1 MSIYTAP
8 DKATL
13 EKFSADL
20 FAEYKAEVSSLG
32 YTVLPEGIVG
42 KRASDGKD
50 VPDAALV
57 TNWIEVPSVKIDP
70 GTGLETP
77 IDFDKD
83 GFEMME
89 KQLSADKVAIAA
101 AKNIN
106 VIKKKEAIPI

>member
-8 DKATL
+8 DKAAL
-13 EKFSADL
+13 EKFATDL
-20 FAEYKAEVSSLG
+20 FAEYKDEVAALG

-42 KRASDGKD
+42 KRASDGQD

-57 TNWIEVPSVKIDP
+57 EKWIEVPSNAAATAGIDMKEEELP
-70 GTGLETP
+70 
-77 IDFDKD
+77 
-83 GFEMME
+83 
-89 KQLSADKVAIAA
+89 ADKVAIAA

>member
-13 EKFSADL
+13 EKFATDL
-20 FAEYKAEVSSLG
+20 FAEYKAEVAALG

-42 KRASDGKD
+42 KRASDGQD

-57 TNWIEVPSVKIDP
+57 TKWIEVPEEVDV
-70 GTGLETP
+70 T
-77 IDFDKD
+77 KD
-83 GFEMME
+83 GFEMKE
-89 KQLSADKVAIAA
+89 EELPVVNVLLALG
-101 AKNIN
+101 KNIN

>member
-13 EKFSADL
+13 EKFATDL
-20 FAEYKAEVSSLG
+20 FAEYKDEVSSLG
-32 YTVLPEGIVG
+32 YTVLPGGIVG
-42 KRASDGKD
+42 KRASDGQD

-57 TNWIEVPSVKIDP
+57 TKWIDVPNDAAAAS
-70 GTGLETP
+70 G
-77 IDFDKD
+77 FDMKEED
-83 GFEMME
+83 
-89 KQLSADKVAIAA
+89 LPADKVAIAK

>member
-13 EKFSADL
+13 EKFATDL
-20 FAEYKAEVSSLG
+20 FAEYKDEVAALG

-42 KRASDGKD
+42 KRASDGQD

-57 TNWIEVPSVKIDP
+57 TKWIEVPSNADATA
-70 GTGLETP
+70 GFDMRET
-77 IDFDKD
+77 
-83 GFEMME
+83 
-89 KQLSADKVAIAA
+89 QLSADKVAIAA

-106 VIKKKEAIPI
+106 VIKKKEAVPI

>member
-13 EKFSADL
+13 QKFADDL
-20 FAEYKAEVSSLG
+20 FNEYKAEVAALG

-42 KRASDGKD
+42 KRASDGQD

-57 TNWIEVPSVKIDP
+57 TKWIEVPDAID
-70 GTGLETP
+70 GTP
-77 IDFDKD
+77 INFNKD
-83 GFEMME
+83 GFDMLET
-89 KQLSADKVAIAA
+89 QLPADEVAIAK

-106 VIKKKEAIPI
+106 VIKKKEAVPI

>member
-13 EKFSADL
+13 EKFATDL
-20 FAEYKAEVSSLG
+20 FDEYKDEVSALG

-42 KRASDGKD
+42 KRASDGQD

-57 TNWIEVPSVKIDP
+57 TDWIEVPDDVDV
-70 GTGLETP
+70 T
-77 IDFDKD
+77 KD
-83 GFEMME
+83 GFDMLETE
-89 KQLSADKVAIAA
+89 LPADKVAIAK

>member
-13 EKFSADL
+13 EKFGTDL
-20 FAEYKAEVSSLG
+20 FAEYKDEVSALG
-32 YTVLPEGIVG
+32 YTVLPEGIVC
-42 KRASDGKD
+42 KRASDGQD

-57 TNWIEVPSVKIDP
+57 TKWIEVPDGINV
-70 GTGLETP
+70 T
-77 IDFDKD
+77 KD
-83 GFEMME
+83 GFDMLET
-89 KQLSADKVAIAA
+89 QLPANKVAIAK

>member
-13 EKFSADL
+13 EKFAADL
-20 FAEYKAEVSSLG
+20 FSEYKDEVSALG

-42 KRASDGKD
+42 KRASDGQD

-57 TNWIEVPSVKIDP
+57 TKWIEVPDAIVDP
-70 GTGLETP
+70 VTGLSTP
-77 IDFDKD
+77 IAFDKD
-83 GFEMME
+83 GFDMRDTR
-89 KQLSADKVAIAA
+89 LSADKVAIAA

>member
-13 EKFSADL
+13 EKFGADL
-20 FAEYKAEVSSLG
+20 FAEYKSEVSSLG
-32 YTVLPEGIVG
+32 YTILPEGIVG

-57 TNWIEVPSVKIDP
+57 TKWIEVPDDVDVTS
-70 GTGLETP
+70 G
-77 IDFDKD
+77 FDMKEED
-83 GFEMME
+83 
-89 KQLSADKVAIAA
+89 LPVDKVAIAK
-101 AKNIN
+101 AKNIT

>member
-13 EKFSADL
+13 EKFGADL
-20 FAEYKAEVSSLG
+20 FDEYKDEVAALG

-42 KRASDGKD
+42 KRASDGQD

-57 TNWIEVPSVKIDP
+57 TKWIEVPDTVNVAT
-70 GTGLETP
+70 TGFDMLET
-77 IDFDKD
+77 
-83 GFEMME
+83 
-89 KQLSADKVAIAA
+89 QLSADKVAIAA
-101 AKNIN
+101 AKNIT

>member
-13 EKFSADL
+13 EKFGTDL
-20 FAEYKAEVSSLG
+20 FDEYKAEVSALG

-42 KRASDGKD
+42 KRASDGQD
-50 VPDAALV
+50 MPDAALV
-57 TNWIEVPSVKIDP
+57 TKWIEVPDEIDYAND
-70 GTGLETP
+70 GFDMLET
-77 IDFDKD
+77 
-83 GFEMME
+83 E
-89 KQLSADKVAIAA
+89 LSADKVAIAK